1 MAINFNP
8 ANTIARAYT
17 RPKIVPARA
26 DVSQTPVND
35 LVGTDNRREAPAV
48 QLRLSPDA
56 LAVLAKARQDAEPP
70 TSTRDPKPTRQ
81 AGKTEFSF
89 GELFSKLIED
99 QGPEKTPPAPAREQA
114 ANGYAPPG
122 SRVNIVL

>member
-8 ANTIARAYT
+8 ASTIARAYT

-26 DVSQTPVND
+26 EVSQNPVND

-56 LAVLAKARQDAEPP
+56 LAVLAKARQDAEQSTP
-70 TSTRDPKPTRQ
+70 TRASKPARQ
-81 AGKTEFSF
+81 AGKSEFSF
-89 GELFSKLIED
+89 GDLFAKLVEEET
-99 QGPEKTPPAPAREQA
+99 PEKTPPAPAREQA
-114 ANGYAPPG
+114 ANSYAPPG